1 MHQNPLVLEL
11 LVRDRQNELL
21 SEARAE
27 RLASPSAPRWGML
40 WRQRSRRWPWSGA
53 ARKRASVA

>member
-1 MHQNPLVLEL
+1 MSQNPLFER
-11 LVRDRQNELL
+11 LVQDRQNELL

-27 RLASPSAPRWGML
+27 RLASRSAPRWRKL
-40 WRQRSRRWPWSGA
+40 WRQRSLRWPWSGA